1 MGNPGNPL
9 SESLGNQNPIN
20 PTGNRN
26 IFTLMKEFNNFRKN
40 FKGNPETTI
49 QQMLN
54 SGQLS
59 QDKLD
64 EGIKVAKIIQ
74 GFMR

>member
-1 MGNPGNPL
+1 MGNPL
-9 SESLGNQNPIN
+9 SGSLDNPNPIMN
-20 PTGNRN
+20 QKPTGNRN
-26 IFTLMKEFNNFRKN
+26 IFTILKEFNKFSKS

-64 EGIKVAKIIQ
+64 EGIQVAKMIQ